1 MAEPVSVKRVVLEKG
16 ITRMPNTRC
25 TFVLAAGL
33 GAGLML
39 WSGCVTGHDHDPMVT
54 AAPAGTV
61 DAVIHVHGVT

>member
-1 MAEPVSVKRVVLEKG
+1 
-16 ITRMPNTRC
+16 MPNTRC
-25 TFVLAAGL
+25 TLVLAAGL